1 MRFKKRRAIKSFSKE
16 FVGVY
21 YIPARKRMTVISIA
35 YDPDSGEL
43 TIYDNGEM
51 VEL

>member
-1 MRFKKRRAIKSFSKE
+1 MRFKKRRAIISFSNMSVAE
-16 FVGVY
+16 Y

-35 YDPDSGEL
+35 YDSDSGEL
-43 TIYDNGEM
+43 TIYDNGEK